1 MISDG
6 DKSLIS
12 NTPCPKPTTLTAV
25 SNSAELSKLGALAY
39 VKFKF
44 TSRNDTFKLH
54 SVGLLDSGAN
64 VSLVQIDLLPKRVAN
79 NLSPLDTSVSGVGG
93 NINILGTI
101 TGKVEIGDAE
111 FSNTTFYVVD
121 KTVQNCKVIIGTNVL
136 MHPNLATLTVNTAA
150 KKVIFDFSC
159 RDSAKTISKGCDFLN
174 TNPINPDG
182 ETVGSSQIPARE
194 SGNDDEKAPTN
205 TLREMT
211 LREKLEYLKKEK
223 DIDLYHSDEGTITKF
238 ADMLISNLS
247 IFGSEGE
254 LGCFPTPVRIETKG
268 DPINVRPHAIA
279 QKFQPVVQGE
289 VDKMLKAGVIEE
301 CKDPKGWNSPIL
313 CVSKKDGSV
322 RVCANFKNTINKRLC
337 RPDPFPAPAIEEIFN
352 GIEDGNRFFSSID
365 LQSGYWQ
372 LTIREEDRHKT
383 SFTWNDVTYQ
393 FVRLPFGYTAS
404 GACFSRAVATALTSV
419 GFDRKKVI
427 VYIDDIAI
435 LGNNIEN
442 FVENHEIVFKALKNF
457 NLRLKARKCHFLRE
471 EIPFLGCLLSAQG
484 RRPIPEYVEG
494 IMNIRAPTNTKELK
508 QTQGRL
514 TWINAFIGSRMGEV
528 IKSTSFSALMDPILN
543 VSRNAPF
550 KWTQEAD
557 KALNKIKERMTKPP
571 FISFSDP
578 SLPYVLI
585 TDASDVA
592 LGGMLCQ
599 KKGDQ
604 YRVIGTCSKLFT
616 PTERRWSTT
625 EREAYSILHC
635 IKKFSYFLTRNHF
648 TVFTDHKSL
657 VYMDRRTFN
666 NAKVSRWQDE
676 LSRYS
681 FHVQYVEG
689 EENVWAD
696 WLSRPYT
703 KNRFANSSEE
713 PEDFSPAGKY
723 IGIEGT
729 KMKIY
734 VPSWVLDKFD
744 PDMKKLRFK
753 NDQNDVICSV
763 AFNTSRNDHEPDDI
777 KTLTGHGYNYDTVF
791 QPDHIETGTLP
802 IALAAFITERK
813 VPDNPE
819 MFQYLDLAEKQ
830 RLDQCFAKIIARL
843 ESPEPLK
850 DGQLLKYIDSRDHRF
865 SWFKHFAN
873 RLFVDPMTR
882 LLMVREGNR
891 HAIVIPDSLRR
902 QMLHSAHDVMGHC
915 GKERVLEHLRSMTW
929 PGKYKD
935 ASDYVKSCEHCPR
948 VKGNWGK
955 RPFKPGHNL
964 RGTTANEVLYLDYI
978 FLKKT
983 KNGFQYALTIIDSF
997 TRYVSV
1003 YPSRNNRACDT
1014 ARFLYDYVTRFGRIP
1029 SVISTDRGSH
1039 FVGQVMQD
1047 FCQHM
1052 GIKHNIH
1059 CAYRPQSTGI
1069 LERAHRT
1076 LKTSLKIVAE
1086 EMGKSW
1092 PEVLNHVVASMN
1104 AVQNKATRCS
1114 PFYAMFGRQYCLD
1127 LPRLPEQDKRYFDP
1141 LTHGMDLDA
1150 SMVKIHRLVD
1160 LCAKNADFVLDNSL
1174 RESKPENFGQGDK
1187 VLIYRPLSTS
1197 ADAKVDWKP
1206 GYSVLKSNEFAA
1218 KLKNDENGLTDW
1230 VHRTHIRKLH
1240 PRPSHLEDDSEDEM
1254 EFEPVNTLRE
1264 MSAKNDPDESS
1275 SRGVNGSNTDNIKVE
1290 DTSSSSLDAS
1300 RNDTSRN
1307 DSVNS
1312 DSRKRVCETEK
1323 EMADILQNSLR
1334 NRQIKR
1340 RRTISE
1346 RNKKKNISEIAV
1358 RKSGRERKAPDR
1370 LQVDSTK
1377 GKSYIK
1383 KSST

>member
-1 MISDG
+1 MISER

-12 NTPCPKPTTLTAV
+12 NTPCPKPTTATAV
-25 SNSAELSKLGALAY
+25 INSAELSKLGTLAY

-44 TSRNDTFKLH
+44 TSRNEEFNFR

-64 VSLVQIDLLPKRVAN
+64 VSLIQKDLLPTRVAK
-79 NLSPLDTSVSGVGG
+79 NLCPPDTSVTGVGG
-93 NINILGTI
+93 TINILGTI
-101 TGKVEIGDAE
+101 TGKVELGEAE

-136 MHPNLATLTVNTAA
+136 LHPNLATLTVNNAT
-150 KKVIFDFSC
+150 KNVTFNFKC
-159 RDSAKTISKGCDFLN
+159 RDSARTISKDCEFAI
-174 TNPINPDG
+174 TNPIGPKGEVVGSTQIPHESG
-182 ETVGSSQIPARE
+182 ETDTKPA
-194 SGNDDEKAPTN
+194 N
-205 TLREMT
+205 TLREKT
-211 LREKLEYLKKEK
+211 LREKLEFLKKEK
-223 DIDLYHSDEGTITKF
+223 DIELYHSDEGYITKF

-247 IFGSEGE
+247 VFGSEGE
-254 LGCFPTPVRIETKG
+254 LGNFPTPVRIETQG

-279 QKFQPVVQGE
+279 QKFQPLVQKE
-289 VDKMLKAGVIEE
+289 IDKMLKSGVIEV

-313 CVSKKDGSV
+313 CVSKKDGST

-352 GIEDGNRFFSSID
+352 GIEDGNKFFSSID

-383 SFTWNDVTYQ
+383 AFTWNGVTYQ
-393 FVRLPFGYTAS
+393 FIRLPFGYTAS
-404 GACFSRAVATALTSV
+404 GACFSRAIAEALTSV

-435 LGNNIEN
+435 LGDNIES
-442 FVENHEIVFKALKNF
+442 FVTSHEIVFKALKDF
-457 NLRLKARKCHFLRE
+457 NLKLKARKCHFLKE

-494 IMNIRAPTNTKELK
+494 ILNIQAPTNTKELK
-508 QTQGRL
+508 QIQGRL
-514 TWINAFIGSRMGEV
+514 TWVNAFIGSRMGEV
-528 IKSTSFSALMDPILN
+528 VKHTSFSALMDPILN

-550 KWTQEAD
+550 KWTKEAD

-578 SLPYVLI
+578 SLPYVLV

-592 LGGMLCQ
+592 LGGVLFQ

-604 YRVIGTCSKLFT
+604 YRYLGSCSKVFT

-625 EREAYSILHC
+625 EREAYSILYC
-635 IKKFSYFLTRNHF
+635 IKKYSYFLTRNHF

-666 NAKVSRWQDE
+666 NSKVSRWQEE

-703 KNRFANSSEE
+703 KNRLANCSEK
-713 PEDFSPAGKY
+713 PEDFTPAGKY

-729 KMKIY
+729 KMQIY

-744 PDMKKLRFK
+744 PDMKKFRFK

-763 AFNTSRNDHEPDDI
+763 AIYDSRNEDHEPGYI
-777 KTLTGHGYNYDTVF
+777 KPITGHGYNYDTVF
-791 QPDHIETGTLP
+791 QPDHVETGTLP
-802 IALAAFITERK
+802 IALAALIAQRN
-813 VPDNPE
+813 VPENPE
-819 MFQYLDLAEKQ
+819 LFQYLDLAKNQ
-830 RLDQCFAKIIARL
+830 RKDPCFAKVIARL

-850 DGQLLKYIDSRDHRF
+850 DGQILEYIDARDHRY

-873 RLFVDPMTR
+873 GLFIDPMTK
-882 LLMVREGNR
+882 LLMVRDKNR
-891 HAIVIPDSLRR
+891 HAMVIPDSQRR
-902 QMLHSAHDVMGHC
+902 QLLHSAHDVMGHC
-915 GKERVLEHLRSMTW
+915 GKNRVLEHLRSMTW

-935 ASDYVKSCEHCPR
+935 AADYVKSCEHCPG

-955 RPFKPGHNL
+955 KPPKPGHNL

-978 FLKKT
+978 FLNKT

-997 TRYVSV
+997 TRFVSV

-1014 ARFLYDYVTRFGRIP
+1014 ARFLCNYVTKFGRIP

-1039 FVGQVMQD
+1039 FVGQMMQE

-1076 LKTSLKIVAE
+1076 LKASLKIVAK
-1086 EMGKSW
+1086 EMGKTW
-1092 PEVLNHVVASMN
+1092 PEVLDQVVSSMN
-1104 AVQNKATRCS
+1104 AVQNQATRCS
-1114 PFYAMFGRQYCLD
+1114 PFYAMYGRHYCLD
-1127 LPRLPEQDKRYFDP
+1127 IPRPPEKDKKYFDP
-1141 LTHGMDLDA
+1141 LTHGMSLDV
-1150 SMVKIHRLVD
+1150 SRVKIQRLVN
-1160 LCAKNADFVLDNSL
+1160 LCAQSTDFAIDNTL
-1174 RESKPENFGQGDK
+1174 RETKSENYSQGDK

-1206 GYSVLKSNEFAA
+1206 GYSVLDSNEFAC
-1218 KLKNDENGLTDW
+1218 KLKNDENGKTDW
-1230 VHRTHIRKLH
+1230 VHRTHIRKIY
-1240 PRPSHLEDDSEDEM
+1240 PRPAHLEDDSDDES
-1254 EFEPVNTLRE
+1254 ESGPAITLHD
-1264 MSAKNDPDESS
+1264 MSKNDLDESS
-1275 SRGVNGSNTDNIKVE
+1275 SRGVNGSKTDNIKVE
-1290 DTSSSSLDAS
+1290 DTSSSSFNAS
-1300 RNDTSRN
+1300 RNDSMQ
-1307 DSVNS
+1307 SNS
-1312 DSRKRVCETEK
+1312 QKVCENEK
-1323 EMADILQNSLR
+1323 QLAELLQKSLR
-1334 NRQIKR
+1334 NKQLNR
-1340 RRTISE
+1340 RRKDSE
-1346 RNKKKNISEIAV
+1346 KKKKQNISEIAV
-1358 RKSGRERKAPDR
+1358 RRSGRDRTAPDR
-1370 LQVDSTK
+1370 LQMSTK
-1377 GKSYIK
+1377 GKSYVAK
-1383 KSST
+1383 QPA

>member
-1 MISDG
+1 MISEG
-6 DKSLIS
+6 DKSLIN
-12 NTPCPKPTTLTAV
+12 NTPCPKPTTATAV

-39 VKFKF
+39 VKFNF
-44 TSRNDTFKLH
+44 TSRNDTFNLR

-64 VSLVQIDLLPKRVAN
+64 VSLVQIDLLPKRVAK
-79 NLSPLDTSVSGVGG
+79 NLSPLDTSVAGVGG
-93 NINILGTI
+93 NINTLGTI
-101 TGKVEIGDAE
+101 TGNVKIGEAE
-111 FSNTTFYVVD
+111 FPNTTFYVVD

-136 MHPNLATLTVNTAA
+136 MHPNLATLTVNTAT
-150 KKVIFDFSC
+150 KKVIFDFKC
-159 RDSAKTISKGCDFLN
+159 RDSAETISKGCEFLI
-174 TNPINPDG
+174 TNPIDPNG
-182 ETVGSSQIPARE
+182 ETVGSSQIPLE
-194 SGNDDEKAPTN
+194 SGTSETKPTN

-211 LREKLEYLKKEK
+211 LREKLEFLKKEK
-223 DIDLYHSDEGTITKF
+223 DIELYHSDEGYITKF

-254 LGCFPTPVRIETKG
+254 LGCFPTPVRIETQG

-279 QKFQPVVQGE
+279 QKFQPIVQGE
-289 VDKMLKAGVIEE
+289 VDKMLKAGVIEI

-313 CVSKKDGSV
+313 CVAKKDGSA

-372 LTIREEDRHKT
+372 LTIRETDRHKT
-383 SFTWNDVTYQ
+383 AFTWNDVTYQ

-404 GACFSRAVATALTSV
+404 GACFSRAVAEALTSV

-435 LGNNIEN
+435 LGDNIEN
-442 FVENHEIVFKALKNF
+442 FVKNHEIVFKALKDF
-457 NLRLKARKCHFLRE
+457 NLRLKARKCHFLKE

-494 IMNIRAPTNTKELK
+494 ILNIQAPTNTKELK

-528 IKSTSFSALMDPILN
+528 VKHTSFSALMDPILN

-557 KALNKIKERMTKPP
+557 KALNKIKERMTRPP

-635 IKKFSYFLTRNHF
+635 IKKFSYFLARNHF

-666 NAKVSRWQDE
+666 NSKVSRWQEE

-703 KNRFANSSEE
+703 KNRFANRPEE
-713 PEDFSPAGKY
+713 PEDFTPAGKY

-729 KMKIY
+729 KMQIY

-744 PDMKKLRFK
+744 PDMQKFRFK

-763 AFNTSRNDHEPDDI
+763 AFYDSRKDHESGDI
-777 KTLTGHGYNYDTVF
+777 KPLAGHGYKYDTVF

-802 IALAAFITERK
+802 IALAALIAQRD
-813 VPDNPE
+813 VPDNPGL
-819 MFQYLDLAEKQ
+819 FQYLDLAKEQ
-830 RLDQCFAKIIARL
+830 RKDPCFAKIIARL
-843 ESPEPLK
+843 ESPEPLE
-850 DGQLLKYIDSRDHRF
+850 DGQLLEYIDSRDHRY
-865 SWFKHFAN
+865 SWFKHFAKS
-873 RLFVDPMTR
+873 LFIDPMTK
-882 LLMVREGNR
+882 LLMIREGNR
-891 HAIVIPDSLRR
+891 HAMVIPDSQRR
-902 QMLHSAHDVMGHC
+902 QMLHSAHDIMGHC
-915 GKERVLEHLRSMTW
+915 GKNRVLEHLRSMTW
-929 PGKYKD
+929 PGKYRD
-935 ASDYVKSCEHCPR
+935 AADYVKSCELCPG

-955 RPFKPGHNL
+955 KPPKPGHNL

-978 FLKKT
+978 FLNKT

-1039 FVGQVMQD
+1039 FVGHVMQE

-1076 LKTSLKIVAE
+1076 LKASLKLVAK
-1086 EMGKSW
+1086 EMGKPW

-1104 AVQNKATRCS
+1104 AVQNQATRCS
-1114 PFYAMFGRQYCLD
+1114 PFYAMFGRHYCLD
-1127 LPRLPEQDKRYFDP
+1127 IPRLPEQDKKYFDP
-1141 LTHGMDLDA
+1141 LTHGMDLDS
-1150 SMVKIHRLVD
+1150 SMVKIHRLVN
-1160 LCAKNADFVLDNSL
+1160 LCAQSTDHAMDNSF
-1174 RESKPENFGQGDK
+1174 RESKLEHFSQGDK

-1206 GYSVLKSNEFAA
+1206 GYSILDSTSNEYSC
-1218 KLKNDENGLTDW
+1218 KLKNDENGTTDW
-1230 VHRTHIRKLH
+1230 VHRTQIRKLY
-1240 PRPSHLEDDSEDEM
+1240 PRPSHLEDDSDDES
-1254 EFEPVNTLRE
+1254 ESEPSITLHDT
-1264 MSAKNDPDESS
+1264 SKNDPDESS
-1275 SRGVNGSNTDNIKVE
+1275 SRGVNGSKTDNIKVE
-1290 DTSSSSLDAS
+1290 DTSSSSLNTS

-1307 DSVNS
+1307 DSIRS
-1312 DSRKRVCETEK
+1312 ESQKVCETEQQLA
-1323 EMADILQNSLR
+1323 ELLQKSLR
-1334 NRQIKR
+1334 NKQLKR
-1340 RRTISE
+1340 RRTTSE
-1346 RNKKKNISEIAV
+1346 KNKKKNISEIAV
-1358 RKSGRERKAPDR
+1358 RKSGRDRKAPDR

-1377 GKSYIK
+1377 GKSYVA

>member
-1 MISDG
+1 MISEG

-12 NTPCPKPTTLTAV
+12 NNPCPKPTIFTAV
-25 SNSAELSKLGALAY
+25 SNSAELSELASLAY
-39 VKFKF
+39 VKFNFISRQDSFKF
-44 TSRNDTFKLH
+44 N

-64 VSLVQIDLLPKRVAN
+64 VSLIQSDLLPKRVAK
-79 NLSPLDTSVSGVGG
+79 NLSPLDTSVQGIGG
-93 NINILGTI
+93 NINILGTV
-101 TGKVEIGDAE
+101 TGTFEIGEAQ
-111 FSNTTFYVVD
+111 FPNTKIYVVD
-121 KTVQNCKVIIGTNVL
+121 KTLQNCKVIIGTNVL
-136 MHPNLATLTVNTAA
+136 MHPNVAKLTVDTAA
-150 KKVIFDFSC
+150 KKVIFNFSC
-159 RDSAKTISKGCDFLN
+159 RETAKIISKDCEFF
-174 TNPINPDG
+174 TNPIYPDG
-182 ETVGSSQIPARE
+182 DSVGTTQVHSIE
-194 SGNDDEKAPTN
+194 SDKNVSTN
-205 TLREMT
+205 KPREMT
-211 LREKLEYLKKEK
+211 LRDKLEFLKKEK
-223 DIDLYHSDEGTITKF
+223 DIDLYHSDEGYVTKF
-238 ADMLISNLS
+238 ADMLIANLS
-247 IFGSEGE
+247 IFGSDGE

-279 QKFQPVVQGE
+279 QKFQPIVQSE
-289 VDKMLKAGVIEE
+289 IDKMLKAGVIQV
-301 CKDPKGWNSPIL
+301 CKDPQGWNSPIL
-313 CVSKKDGSV
+313 CVDKKDGSA

-352 GIEDGNRFFSSID
+352 GIEDGNLFFSSID

-372 LTIREEDRHKT
+372 LTIRDEDRHKT
-383 SFTWNDVTYQ
+383 AFTWNDVTYQ

-419 GFDRKKVI
+419 GFDRKKVV

-435 LGNNIEN
+435 LGKTIDA
-442 FVENHEIVFKALKNF
+442 FIANHEVVFKALKNF
-457 NLRLKARKCHFLRE
+457 NLRLKARKCHFLKE

-494 IMNIRAPTNTKELK
+494 ILNIQAPTNMKELK

-514 TWINAFIGSRMGEV
+514 TWINAFIGSRMGEM

-543 VSRNAPF
+543 VSRQAPF
-550 KWTQEAD
+550 KWSKEAND
-557 KALNKIKERMTKPP
+557 ALNKIKERMTKPP

-635 IKKFSYFLTRNHF
+635 IKKFSYFLARNHF

-666 NAKVSRWQDE
+666 NSKISRWQEE

-696 WLSRPYT
+696 WLSRPFT
-703 KNRFANSSEE
+703 KTHVATSSDK

-723 IGIEGT
+723 IMIEGT

-744 PDMKKLRFK
+744 PDMKKFRFK

-763 AFNTSRNDHEPDDI
+763 VFNASRQDHHDFNEI
-777 KTLTGHGYNYDTVF
+777 KSMPGHGYTYDTVF
-791 QPDHIETGTLP
+791 QPDHVETGTLP
-802 IALAAFITERK
+802 IALAAFAAQRK
-813 VPDNPE
+813 VPDNPGL
-819 MFQYLDLAEKQ
+819 FQYLDLAEKQ
-830 RLDQCFAKIIARL
+830 RLDPLFAKIMARL
-843 ESPEPLK
+843 ESPEPIE
-850 DGQLLKYIDSRDHRF
+850 DGQLLDYIDSQDHRY
-865 SWFKHFAN
+865 SWFKRFATS
-873 RLFVDPMTR
+873 LFIDPMTR
-882 LLMVREGNR
+882 LLMVRDGKR
-891 HAIVIPDSLRR
+891 HVMVIPDSLRN
-902 QMLHSAHDVMGHC
+902 QLLHSAHDVMGHC
-915 GKERVLEHLRSMTW
+915 GKKRVLEHLRSMTW

-935 ASDYVKSCEHCPR
+935 AADYVKSCVHCPE

-955 RPFKPGHNL
+955 RPPKSGHNL
-964 RGTTANEVLYLDYI
+964 RGTIANEILYLDYI
-978 FLKKT
+978 FMNKT

-1003 YPSRNNRACDT
+1003 YPSRRNRACDT
-1014 ARFLYDYVTRFGRIP
+1014 AKFLYDYVTKFGRIP

-1039 FVGQVMQD
+1039 FVGHVMQE
-1047 FCQHM
+1047 FCQLM

-1076 LKTSLKIVAE
+1076 LKSSLKIVAK

-1104 AVQNKATRCS
+1104 AVQNAATRCS
-1114 PFYAMFGRQYCLD
+1114 PFYAMFGRHYCLD
-1127 LPRLPEQDKRYFDP
+1127 IPRIPDKDKKYFDP

-1150 SMVKIHRLVD
+1150 AMVKIHKLVN
-1160 LCAKNADFVLDNSL
+1160 LCAKSTDFALDNT
-1174 RESKPENFGQGDK
+1174 RRDSKSENLGQGDK

-1197 ADAKVDWKP
+1197 ADSEVGWIP
-1206 GYSVLKSNEFAA
+1206 GYSVLESNDFAA
-1218 KLKNDENGLTDW
+1218 KLKNDVNGKTDW
-1230 VHRTHIRKLH
+1230 VHKTHIRKLY
-1240 PRPSHLEDDSEDEM
+1240 PRPAHLDDDSDCESES
-1254 EFEPVNTLRE
+1254 ELSITLRDK
-1264 MSAKNDPDESS
+1264 SNDKPDESS
-1275 SRGVNGSNTDNIKVE
+1275 SRGVNGKVHTDNIKVE
-1290 DTSSSSLDAS
+1290 DTSSSNAS
-1300 RNDTSRN
+1300 RNDSQRSEPSQN
-1307 DSVNS
+1307 
-1312 DSRKRVCETEK
+1312 VCETEK
-1323 EMADILQNSLR
+1323 QLSELLQKALKSKQLG
-1334 NRQIKR
+1334 R
-1340 RRTISE
+1340 RRTHSE
-1346 RNKKKNISEIAV
+1346 KNKKKNISEIAG
-1358 RKSGRERKAPDR
+1358 RKSGRERKAPQR
-1370 LQVDSTK
+1370 LTIDHHK
-1377 GKSYIK
+1377 EGKTYAAIAK
-1383 KSST
+1383 